1 MRVENENLT
10 AETFK
15 NENSELK
22 MKIFCKNSFKNYNF
36 LQFF

>member
-10 AETFK
+10 AETFE

-22 MKIFCKNSFKNYNF
+22 MFKNQNF
-36 LQFF
+36 FE